1 MCNFIL
7 SLLKVKVKGFFSAC
21 AGGLVGY
28 VRLFGYIFE
37 GWYVGVRCRFRIRPR
52 LGLVRLG

>member
-52 LGLVRLG
+52 LG